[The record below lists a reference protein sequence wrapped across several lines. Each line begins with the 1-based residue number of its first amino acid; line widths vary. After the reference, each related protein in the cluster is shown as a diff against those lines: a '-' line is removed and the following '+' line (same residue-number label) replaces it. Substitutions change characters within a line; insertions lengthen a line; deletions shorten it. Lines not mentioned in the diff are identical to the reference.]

1 MRNGL
6 ELLLC
11 ARARSRHD
19 RNKSWPDS
27 TRLDSPL
34 RETIVASFID
44 SRYLFST
51 PFDDSVRLSQTRT
64 FALLMINNTLSPIRG
79 VGGGRDLE
87 SYYFYASYQLGYY
100 IAPLPPDP
108 TTTTADDDCRR
119 PRAMS
124 K

>member
-1 MRNGL
+1 MVLNF
-6 ELLLC
+6 C
-11 ARARSRHD
+11 CVRALVRVTIVI
-19 RNKSWPDS
+19 KVGP

-108 TTTTADDDCRR
+108 TTTTADEDGDF
-119 PRAMS
+119 
-124 K
+124 KGHFF